1 MSEGQF
7 IRKPGSDILKD
18 MVVLPEGQKL
28 GAAEIGL
35 MASVGFVNQ
44 IKI

>member
-1 MSEGQF
+1 MSHGQF
-7 IRKPGSDILKD
+7 IRKRGSDILKD
-18 MVVLPEGQKL
+18 MVVLAEGQRV

-35 MASVGFVNQ
+35 MASVGCVNQ